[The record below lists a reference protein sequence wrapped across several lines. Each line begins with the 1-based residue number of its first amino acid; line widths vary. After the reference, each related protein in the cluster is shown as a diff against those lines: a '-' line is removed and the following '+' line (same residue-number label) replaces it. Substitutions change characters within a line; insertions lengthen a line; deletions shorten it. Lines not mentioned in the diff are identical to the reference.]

1 MIGRRQF
8 ITLLAGAAAT
18 WPRAVRAQQADR
30 IRRICVLMQLV
41 ESDPQG
47 PRYVTAF
54 MQGLKDSGWVDGRNL
69 RLEYRWAGD
78 SPDRART
85 YAAELVRLR
94 PDVMLASGSMPVLAL
109 QRETRTI
116 PIVFTQINDP
126 VESGLVKSMAR
137 PGGNLTGFF
146 PLEFSTTTKW
156 LAMLRE
162 IAPGLIRVAV
172 IMRPDPPPY
181 TQVGMLRAIE
191 ASVRSL
197 GLDLIV
203 AEAQNAP
210 EIERAVNTFA
220 REANGALI
228 VLPNPTT
235 FRHRELII
243 ALAAKHRL
251 PAVYPYRY
259 FVTEGG
265 LMSYGT
271 DLVEQYRQAG
281 LYADRILRGAKPSDL
296 PVQGPTKYE
305 TIVNLRTAKALGLTV
320 PPGLLVAADE
330 VIE

>member
-1 MIGRRQF
+1 MKRREF
-8 ITLLAGAAAT
+8 ITLLGGAAAA
-18 WPRAVRAQQADR
+18 WPLAARAQQADR
-30 IRRICVLMQLV
+30 VRRICVLMQLV

-47 PRYVTAF
+47 PRYATAF
-54 MQGLKDSGWVDGRNL
+54 VQGLKDSGWVDGRNL
-69 RLEYRWAGD
+69 QLEYRWAGD

-85 YAAELVRLR
+85 YAAELVRLK
-94 PDVMLASGSMPVLAL
+94 PDVMLAQGSMPVLAL

-126 VESGLVKSMAR
+126 VESGLVESMAR

-146 PLEFSTTTKW
+146 PLEFSAAAKW

-172 IMRPDPPPY
+172 IMRPDSL
-181 TQVGMLRAIE
+181 TNRGMLRALE

-197 GLDLIV
+197 GLGLIA

-210 EIERAVNTFA
+210 EIERAVNAFA

-235 FRHRELII
+235 FRHRELVIR
-243 ALAAKHRL
+243 LAAKHRL

-281 LYADRILRGAKPSDL
+281 FYVDRILRGAKPADL

-305 TIVNLRTAKALGLTV
+305 TVLNLKTAKALGLTV